1 MKYCKIC
8 SNQNFK
14 KIVDNL
20 RENGL
25 SYRQIQDYLLTKF
38 NVKVSLWTLSNH
50 FWHMQQLHSNIPTLE
65 EDETILGKEILDK
78 ICKDFMILF
87 KKHIKDA
94 NQVEKFLSY
103 LDDYMQKE
111 PEPKLETNI
120 STYNDL
126 RKIISNSPLEEDV
139 KARMLEDFTKFYSQI
154 IKENQTIS

>member
-1 MKYCKIC
+1 MKCKIC
-8 SNQNFK
+8 FNPNLRR
-14 KIVDNL
+14 IVDNL
-20 RENGL
+20 RDNGL
-25 SYRQIQDYLLTKF
+25 TYREISNYLLEHF
-38 NVKVSLWTLSNH
+38 NIKVGLWTLSNH
-50 FWHMQQLHSNIPTLE
+50 FWHTQPHSNIPKLE
-65 EDETILGKEILDK
+65 EDEIILGKEILDK
-78 ICKDFMILF
+78 ICKDFMMVF

-139 KARMLEDFTKFYSQI
+139 KARMLEDFNKFYSQI
-154 IKENQTIS
+154 ISKQQANY

>member
-8 SNQNFK
+8 SNQNLK

-25 SYRQIQDYLLTKF
+25 SYRDIQDYLLTKF
-38 NVKVSLWTLSNH
+38 NIKISLWSLSNH
-50 FWHMQQLHSNIPTLE
+50 FWHTQPHSNIPKLD
-65 EDETILGKEILDK
+65 EDEIILGKETLDK
-78 ICKDFMILF
+78 ICKDFMMVF

-111 PEPKLETNI
+111 PEPKLETNK
-120 STYNDL
+120 TVYEDL
-126 RKIISNSPLEEDV
+126 KKIISNSPLEDSL
-139 KARMLEDFTKFYSQI
+139 KTNMLEDFNKSYSQI
-154 IKENQTIS
+154 IKENQTMN